1 MPMPSAVSEPDDDL
15 RSTERSLLGTLAGV
29 LSAVPDYLFAWLL
42 EPEDEAVPLFESRRL
57 AALLGRQVPLGPLD
71 LLRAAVE
78 PSHAERLEL
87 LIHALTD
94 GRDEVAGNL
103 IVVRDDGARHEIA
116 FVATCTPEADGG
128 TRVEGAIRD
137 LGAPDEIRDELE
149 QALAEVSSMD
159 AQREA
164 AQMVLADRNA
174 QLAELSIT
182 DHLTGARNRRH
193 FMQVLQAEISRRD
206 RVDPPAVLLLD
217 IDRFKSVNDTYGH
230 LAGDAVLIAV
240 ADRLRSV
247 IREGDTVARY
257 GGEEFAVLLPEMPDD
272 ATLEARAEAIR
283 RAISVAPIV
292 AAGGTE
298 LQVTASCGAATW
310 AEGESD
316 EAMLDAA
323 DRALYAAKRGGRDQT
338 RLAATLTSEE
348 LAADEPEAFQLA
360 RGLALAVT
368 VREASPERHC
378 EEVAELAG
386 AIAHQLGLSDTVAVR
401 CQLGGWLHDIGKLAI
416 PDRVLQAPALT
427 DEGRALL
434 RSHVVLGAEIVGRVS
449 VLAAAEPAV
458 RHHHERVDGTGYPHG
473 LRGDEIPIEARV
485 VAAADAWSA
494 ITAGRS
500 YQTALTPP
508 AALEQLRASAGRSLD
523 AAVVEALAAVVTAPS
538 PATYGRPGRPA
549 QAGSRS
555 AAA

>member
-1 MPMPSAVSEPDDDL
+1 VSVPDDDL

-29 LSAVPDYLFAWLL
+29 LSAVPDYLFAWLV
-42 EPEDEAVPLFESRRL
+42 EPDSDAVPLFESRRL
-57 AALLGRQVPLGPLD
+57 AVLLDRQVPLGPLD

-78 PSHAERLEL
+78 PAHAERLEVL
-87 LIHALTD
+87 LHAFTD
-94 GRDEVAGNL
+94 GSEEVSGNL
-103 IVVRDDGARHEIA
+103 IVVRDDGRRHEIA
-116 FVATCTPEADGG
+116 LVATCTPDPDHGV
-128 TRVEGAIRD
+128 RVEGVIRD
-137 LGAPDEIRDELE
+137 LGPPDAIRDELE

-164 AQMVLADRNA
+164 AQMVLADRND

-182 DHLTGARNRRH
+182 DHLTGARNRRC
-193 FMQVLQAEISRRD
+193 FMQVLQAEISRDD
-206 RVDPPAVLLLD
+206 RIDPPGVLLLD

-230 LAGDAVLIAV
+230 QAGDAVLIAV

-247 IREGDTVARY
+247 VREGDTVARY
-257 GGEEFAVLLPEMPDD
+257 GGEEFAVLLPEIPDD

-283 RAISVAPIV
+283 RAVSIAPIA

-310 AEGESD
+310 AHGESD
-316 EAMLDAA
+316 EAVLDAA

-338 RLAATLTSEE
+338 RLAASLTSEDRSAE
-348 LAADEPEAFQLA
+348 EPEAFQLA

-368 VREASPERHC
+368 VREASPEHHC

-386 AIAHQLGLSDTVAVR
+386 GIAEQLGLSDTVAVR
-401 CQLGGWLHDIGKLAI
+401 CRLGGWLHDIGKLAI
-416 PDRVLQAPALT
+416 PDRVLQATTLT
-427 DEGRALL
+427 EDGRALL
-434 RSHVVLGAEIVGRVS
+434 RSHVVLGADIVHGVS
-449 VLAAAEPAV
+449 VLAPAEKAV
-458 RHHHERVDGTGYPHG
+458 RHHHERVDGTGYPDG

-500 YQTALTPP
+500 YQAALPP
-508 AALEQLRASAGRSLD
+508 AEALEQLRTSAGRSLD
-523 AAVVEALAAVVTAPS
+523 PAVVEALAAVVTSPR
-538 PATYGRPGRPA
+538 PATSGRRGRRSP
-549 QAGSRS
+549 AGSRS